1 MKSTPSETKITSRR
15 LLNAMLISLCVASG
29 ALALCAMCG
38 CHRASPLDQ
47 KVPAKSPIDLTWW
60 RLNKRESLNQDQW
73 SDLDDAIQE
82 IKIRMMIDKIASGS
96 TAVDEAM
103 RERIDNRA
111 VREILQIGFRSKY
124 DRLNIERA
132 QLEVLM
138 HENADVR
145 TRPGDTESAE
155 ELRYRRKAQS
165 DDLEILTKKIAQC
178 ESKLQLYDPDFGHNQ
193 PNKALVPTVMSVT
206 PAADAPVAPATT
218 AAHL

>member
-1 MKSTPSETKITSRR
+1 
-15 LLNAMLISLCVASG
+15 
-29 ALALCAMCG
+29 
-38 CHRASPLDQ
+38 
-47 KVPAKSPIDLTWW
+47 
-60 RLNKRESLNQDQW
+60 
-73 SDLDDAIQE
+73 
-82 IKIRMMIDKIASGS
+82 MMIDKIASGS

-132 QLEVLM
+132 QLEVLI